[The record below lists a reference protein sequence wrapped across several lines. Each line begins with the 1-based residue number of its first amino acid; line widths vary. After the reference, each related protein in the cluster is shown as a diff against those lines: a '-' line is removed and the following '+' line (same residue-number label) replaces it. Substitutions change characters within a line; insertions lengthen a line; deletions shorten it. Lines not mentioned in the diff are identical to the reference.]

1 MGKKKNQ
8 KVWARNKQPKKGKS
22 KKYKHQKKGNSGQ
35 EKNQK
40 VWARNKQPKERES
53 LRNKQQ
59 KKGKSGQEKNLTTK
73 PVKRKV

>member
-1 MGKKKNQ
+1 MLFF
-8 KVWARNKQPKKGKS
+8 
-22 KKYKHQKKGNSGQ
+22 KYVGCLVSTQKKANSGQ

-40 VWARNKQPKERES
+40 VWARKKQPKERES

-73 PVKRKV
+73 PEKRKV